1 LQRPPDDRYPLPAE
15 PDWDDEPGGWQPSP
29 GRRRVPLWQS
39 ARLAGLLGVV
49 LLVLL
54 AVVLVLPGLGRQGAG
69 NPPGSGPTGSAV
81 AGSPSASVAP
91 TFVRPT
97 PTPQPTFLSYLVQPG
112 DSLNS
117 IARQFGT
124 TARSIAFWNR
134 ETYPSLDPLSEG
146 YEPDRID
153 VGWRLALLPGVVY
166 DEDAAPSPTAAAS
179 VGPTTA
185 PTTGVFTPPPTTGG
199 PATVVSHGPRGTNR
213 VALTFDMGGRL
224 DPAVD
229 IMTWLVENE
238 VRATIFPTGKQG
250 TEQAIGRAALE
261 LVRDH
266 PELFVLGN
274 HSWDHPSFPDLT
286 AGEMRDQLERTEA
299 GLLDLVGRT
308 TRPYFRPPFGA
319 WDAAVRDAVGSGGW
333 SSIVMWDVD
342 TIDWRPTS
350 DGGPTA
356 ADIRTKVI
364 SNAEGGSIVL
374 MHLGGWHTLEALPG
388 LVSGLRERGLE
399 PVTLAELLGG

>member
-1 LQRPPDDRYPLPAE
+1 
-15 PDWDDEPGGWQPSP
+15 
-29 GRRRVPLWQS
+29 
-39 ARLAGLLGVV
+39 
-49 LLVLL
+49 
-54 AVVLVLPGLGRQGAG
+54 
-69 NPPGSGPTGSAV
+69 
-81 AGSPSASVAP
+81 
-91 TFVRPT
+91 
-97 PTPQPTFLSYLVQPG
+97 
-112 DSLNS
+112 
-117 IARQFGT
+117 
-124 TARSIAFWNR
+124 
-134 ETYPSLDPLSEG
+134 
-146 YEPDRID
+146 
-153 VGWRLALLPGVVY
+153 VY
-166 DEDAAPSPTAAAS
+166 DEDAAPSPTAGAS
-179 VGPTTA
+179 AGPTTA
-185 PTTGVFTPPPTTGG
+185 PTTGVLTPPPTTGG

-250 TEQAIGRAALE
+250 TEQPIGRAALE

-286 AGEMRDQLERTEA
+286 AGEMRDPLARTEA